1 MLRKL
6 NNNNSIGAILATP
19 KYTECYSNL
28 AKSRIIFLSEDVTKD
43 SASSL
48 SAMLLHYDNENDEE
62 DINIY
67 INTNGGDA
75 FALSNIYDIMQLIR
89 SPINTICIGKAYSA
103 GACILAA
110 GTKGK
115 RFITKNASVMVH
127 GIQCEF
133 PGHGSEDQKGSQ
145 IYFDYLVNLN
155 KAVLQ
160 TLATHTGKAYEQ
172 ILQDCR
178 KDNYMDAKEAIAYG
192 IVDKII

>member
-1 MLRKL
+1 MSKKMES
-6 NNNNSIGAILATP
+6 NSLGAILATP
-19 KYTECYSNL
+19 KYTECYANL
-28 AKSRIIFLSEDVTKD
+28 AKDRIIFLSEDVTKD

-48 SAMLLHYDNENDEE
+48 SAMLLYYDNVNDEE

-75 FALSNIYDIMQLIR
+75 SALSNIYDIMQLIK
-89 SPINTICIGKAYSA
+89 SPIKTICIGKAYSA
-103 GACILAA
+103 GAFILAA

-133 PGHGSEDQKGSQ
+133 PNHGAEDRKGSQ

-155 KAVLQ
+155 KVVLQ
-160 TLATHTGKAYEQ
+160 TLATHTGKTYEE
-172 ILQDCR
+172 ILEDCK
-178 KDNYMDAKEAIAYG
+178 KDNYMDAEQALAYG
-192 IVDKII
+192 IIDKII